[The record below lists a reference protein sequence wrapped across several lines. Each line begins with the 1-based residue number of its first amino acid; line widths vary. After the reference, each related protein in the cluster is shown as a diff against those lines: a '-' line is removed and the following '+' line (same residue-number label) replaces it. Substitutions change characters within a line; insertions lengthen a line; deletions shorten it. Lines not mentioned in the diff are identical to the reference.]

1 LKTVYGSE
9 VYELTIS
16 ITRSLSNICVP
27 KKSHIKLLLLIFLF
41 DPYCPKLNT
50 DEQSKVKMQQLK
62 YVKLLYAYLYDE
74 LGLDM
79 ADLAFNTIVT
89 EMNKVNKLSK
99 IFKSAVDQN
108 SDTDIIRPLMKEIF
122 SLDEIKKN
130 SANKDFLPIESI
142 NNEND
147 MSLYSLETYNS
158 SVGTTSSDSP
168 GN

>member
-1 LKTVYGSE
+1 
-9 VYELTIS
+9 
-16 ITRSLSNICVP
+16 
-27 KKSHIKLLLLIFLF
+27 
-41 DPYCPKLNT
+41 
-50 DEQSKVKMQQLK
+50 MQQLK